1 MLRIVKSVVVAETS
15 LFEYDDMDSALDVVV
30 ASHHHPMTY
39 YLAPENANV
48 VPSVKM
54 AMQMTMK
61 SPAVV
66 EDDP

>member
-1 MLRIVKSVVVAETS
+1 MWHIVKSVVVAET
-15 LFEYDDMDSALDVVV
+15 LFEYDDMDSALDIVA
-30 ASHHHPMTY
+30 ASHHHPMT

>member
-1 MLRIVKSVVVAETS
+1 MLRIVKSVVVAET
-15 LFEYDDMDSALDVVV
+15 LFDYDDMDSALDVVV
-30 ASHHHPMTY
+30 ASHHHPMTD

-54 AMQMTMK
+54 ARQMTMK